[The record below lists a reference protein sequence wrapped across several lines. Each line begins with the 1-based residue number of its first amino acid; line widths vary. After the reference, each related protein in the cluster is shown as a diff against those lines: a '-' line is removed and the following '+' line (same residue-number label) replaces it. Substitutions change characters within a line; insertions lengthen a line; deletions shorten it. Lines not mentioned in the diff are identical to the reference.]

1 MYDCETLEGFDEPTG
16 FTDDEEEIDRAIAEE
31 LGGLGDE
38 R

>member
-16 FTDDEEEIDRAIAEE
+16 FTDDEDEIDRAIAEE

-38 R
+38 